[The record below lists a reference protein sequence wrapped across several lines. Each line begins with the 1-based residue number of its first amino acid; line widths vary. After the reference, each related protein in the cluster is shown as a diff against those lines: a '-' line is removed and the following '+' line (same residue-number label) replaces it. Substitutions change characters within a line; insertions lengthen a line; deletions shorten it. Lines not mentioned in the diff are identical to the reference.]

1 MSVQLEHFVNNVQT
15 LSGQGNWRELCD
27 YFSGNTGS
35 HVTPRGFV
43 PTLPRIIIWACAL
56 ENMYIFVIVDMAVTS
71 QGWYLDHSGEK
82 PQEKCLY
89 NDDHNACNYAVGIGV
104 IAFLAATGL
113 LVAEVL
119 FQQMSSI
126 KTRKHFV
133 LGDLGFSGFW
143 AFLYFVGFCYLSS
156 QWSYTSSETAEVKA
170 SANNL
175 RAAIAFSFFSI
186 FTWAGSAYFAF
197 QRYRQGAD
205 AAFGSS
211 FEAGADGTPNVGGI
225 TTPGTSGYTS
235 FPGAADPV
243 TGMGGSYQQPPF
255 GSNMRAEIIT
265 VLLYNIDCIE
275 ERGSPTISSKPS
287 A

>member
-1 MSVQLEHFVNNVQT
+1 MAATGGFGAYGAGKAGGNVDPVEFIQRPPVI
-15 LSGQGNWRELCD
+15 L
-27 YFSGNTGS
+27 
-35 HVTPRGFV
+35 
-43 PTLPRIIIWACAL
+43 RIASWVFAIIVFGCVA
-56 ENMYIFVIVDMAVTS
+56 S

-82 PQEKCLY
+82 PKEKCLY

-113 LVAEVL
+113 LVGEFL

-143 AFLYFVGFCYLSS
+143 AFLYFVGFCYLTS
-156 QWSYTSSETAEVKA
+156 QWGYTSSEIAEAKA

-205 AAFGSS
+205 AEFGSS
-211 FEAGADGTPNVGGI
+211 FEAGTAGTPNAGGS

-235 FPGAADPV
+235 FPGAAEPV
-243 TGMGGSYQQPPF
+243 GGLSSGYQQPPF
-255 GSNMRAEIIT
+255 GGNMRAASRH
-265 VLLYNIDCIE
+265 VLSVKKKL
-275 ERGSPTISSKPS
+275 GSSSVPNPESNTEVISVVTECELKQKTSKQYTC
-287 A
+287 